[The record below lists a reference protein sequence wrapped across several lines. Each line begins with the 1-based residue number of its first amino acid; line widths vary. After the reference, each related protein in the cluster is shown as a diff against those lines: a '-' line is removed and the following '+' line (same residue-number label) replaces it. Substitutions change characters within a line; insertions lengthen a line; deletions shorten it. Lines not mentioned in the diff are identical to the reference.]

1 MAQTPVLFEEKKKNK
16 SLATLMLWNKI
27 LRLALNICQL
37 VGRKLFFPVKIILNL
52 SWCFPFH
59 LISLNYVSHFFP
71 SRVREINYILE
82 AASQLC

>member
-37 VGRKLFFPVKIILNL
+37 VGRK
-52 SWCFPFH
+52 
-59 LISLNYVSHFFP
+59 
-71 SRVREINYILE
+71 
-82 AASQLC
+82 